1 MQLLSHFLSD
11 PPSAPSIVGYE
22 EGVPIKAGEFQ
33 KLTCVAN
40 GGNPLATLR
49 WFKRDREV
57 RTTYCEDAFTYSS
70 LTHSKS
76 DRTHEIYLYLHL
88 CTYLHFFSNI
98 SHTQ

>member
-1 MQLLSHFLSD
+1 MYSFYFTD

-22 EGVPIKAGEFQ
+22 EGIPIRAGDFQ

-57 RTTYCEDAFTYSS
+57 M
-70 LTHSKS
+70 
-76 DRTHEIYLYLHL
+76 I
-88 CTYLHFFSNI
+88 I
-98 SHTQ
+98 II